1 MVRKNDAYV
10 AKRHLKNVLHT
21 DSDAVIEQ
29 KLLSHLA
36 EGES

>member
-1 MVRKNDAYV
+1 MIKENDVYV

-29 KLLSHLA
+29 KLLSQLT
-36 EGES
+36 EGGS